1 MGVDTENLT
10 EDQKTA
16 LSLIWRLDVLR
27 YRGRLMKDGTYKR
40 LPTRI
45 RRFSNA
51 LPVGRVANVLEALI
65 AMAPYKGTIL
75 FNGENYGDEISYRPI
90 TTFIKKDDSIET
102 GATPSAQR
110 SKSLGTYTIVQD
122 LLLIDEVGDT
132 FDTLEMSS
140 CSQIIESEYHWD
152 EAEIGDIPDGEQGIT
167 YRISGIS
174 RDSETDL
181 FSYSLQ
187 KIQSITQHD
196 PEQVVACTEDEVRSV
211 ETWDNVYGEGPDGY
225 HYDTVKHNGETI
237 TIPEPCSEL
246 DGNVVEI
253 NISEQEDCTYKI
265 QVVRVTSK
273 ENYESE
279 YIRYRDQYIKRDV
292 DTDKHVATGLD
303 KNGVEYSLGMKT
315 TYETSKNPDGTY
327 NNRVTVETERPV
339 ESSVVEYRKT
349 LRGFLSTIQDRNQ
362 AFSITTSGMRVGE
375 TRSSKKTEGGLYD
388 NSISSLELIDIG
400 KIADE
405 CQKTIFEH
413 SHGTTENVAEKPEEE
428 AQEAGGGK
436 VYTQS
441 ARQTEEGSWDV
452 TKREVTELGVEKA
465 VVGYQKTLR
474 GITKSVTDRN
484 QTSPLDGSGLTVGES
499 RSSKKTDGGLY
510 DNTVS
515 TPEHE
520 DVGQIGV
527 ECQKTIFEH
536 SHGTAENVAEKPEE
550 EAQEAGGGKVYTQSA
565 RQTEEGSWDVTKRE
579 VTELGVEKAVVG
591 YQKTLRGITKSVTD
605 RNQTSPLDGSGLT
618 VGESRSSK
626 KTDGGLYDNTIS
638 KLEVS
643 DVGDIGAECQK
654 TIFEHTHSTTVNQ
667 AVAPDDHVNEAGGG
681 KYYQRTSNMT
691 EEGSWN
697 IKDVEVSET
706 EAKNAIVE
714 SSTSLRGTTV
724 TVVNKNVESPLEE
737 SSEVGES
744 CKSEKTPGGL
754 YNTTHTTLST
764 KPVGVIETGCSNTIF
779 EHRHTTVE
787 NSPTGAEQEAG
798 TAGEGKYHTVSSKKT
813 ELGSWDNTSTDI
825 EEIPVEAAE
834 KTVQG
839 TLHGVIVT
847 TVNKN
852 VMTTVPDTADV
863 GETYKHS
870 RNPGGTYDYTETKA
884 SSQALDL
891 GSADS
896 YVGENACYSE
906 AHTEWHVQ
914 SGVLTGEKPQVNERV
929 AVSNRKNEWGL
940 YETEKRVETYKPLE
954 KESQISN
961 WITESTTQI
970 RKKFE
975 ADDPPS
981 LVENREELS
990 FAINDV
996 GTIDYVKTT
1005 YDPKEVDS
1013 GWVTWE
1019 STVESPNSIMVYNC
1033 GFRIFK
1039 NLPDVQRVKMSGN
1052 DFNISC
1058 TINRYG
1064 LYDGTATFKELKS
1077 WKTRGGGG
1085 SSDGGV
1091 GESGTVYGPPYV
1103 HLGKRYRQKFSTRLF
1118 KGTGWS
1124 SSNLAN
1130 SVKSTRLGD
1139 YTIVYWDDGEE
1150 EWYGGSTGK

>member
-110 SKSLGTYTIVQD
+110 SRSLGTYTIVQD

-225 HYDTVKHNGETI
+225 RYDTVKHNGESI
-237 TIPEPCSEL
+237 TIPEPCNEL
-246 DGNVVEI
+246 DGSVVEI

-273 ENYESE
+273 ESYESE
-279 YIRYRDQYIKRDV
+279 YIRYRDQYVKRDV

-327 NNRVTVETERPV
+327 NNRVTIETERPV
-339 ESSVVEYRKT
+339 KSSVVEYRKT
-349 LRGFLSTIQDRNQ
+349 LRGLLSTIQDRNQ

-388 NSISSLELIDIG
+388 NSVSSLELIDIG

-413 SHGTTENVAEKPEEE
+413 SHGTTENVAKKPNEE

-452 TKREVTELGVEKA
+452 TKREVTELGVKNA

-474 GITKSVTDRN
+474 GITKSVTNRN
-484 QTSPLDGSGLTVGES
+484 QALPLNGNGLA
-499 RSSKKTDGGLY
+499 
-510 DNTVS
+510 
-515 TPEHE
+515 
-520 DVGQIGV
+520 I
-527 ECQKTIFEH
+527 
-536 SHGTAENVAEKPEE
+536 
-550 EAQEAGGGKVYTQSA
+550 
-565 RQTEEGSWDVTKRE
+565 
-579 VTELGVEKAVVG
+579 
-591 YQKTLRGITKSVTD
+591 
-605 RNQTSPLDGSGLT
+605 
-618 VGESRSSK
+618 GESRSSK

-638 KLEVS
+638 TVEHEN
-643 DVGDIGAECQK
+643 VGDIGIECQR
-654 TIFEHTHSTTVNQ
+654 TIFEHVDSTTTNQ
-667 AVAPDDHVNEAGGG
+667 VSKPSSHTNSAGGG
-681 KYYQRTSNMT
+681 RYYQRSASLTD
-691 EEGSWN
+691 EGTWN
-697 IKDVEVSET
+697 VRNSET
-706 EAKNAIVE
+706 QETAVCQAIVE
-714 SSTSLRGTTV
+714 SSTSLRGTT
-724 TVVNKNVESPLEE
+724 TTTTDKNVSTPLAR
-737 SSEVGES
+737 SSQVGET

-754 YNTTHTTLST
+754 YNTTRTVFRPSN
-764 KPVGVIETGCSNTIF
+764 VGVIETNCTNTVF

-787 NSPTGAEQEAG
+787 NGAKAASQEA
-798 TAGEGKYHTVSSKKT
+798 AGAGNGAYHTVSTKRT
-813 ELGSWDNTSTDI
+813 DLGSWDNTTTDI
-825 EEIPVEAAE
+825 YEVAIGAAE

-839 TLHGVIVT
+839 TLHGVVIT
-847 TVNKN
+847 TVDKN
-852 VMTTVPDTADV
+852 TTKTVPETADI
-863 GETYKHS
+863 GQTFKHS
-870 RNPGGTYDYTETKA
+870 MNPGGTYDYTEIKA
-884 SSQALDL
+884 EKKDTDL
-891 GSADS
+891 GYANS
-896 YVGENACYSE
+896 YVGKDACVS
-906 AHTEWHVQ
+906 TTTVEWHVQ
-914 SGVLTGEKPQVNERV
+914 QAELDNEMPKVNQKV
-929 AVSNRKNEWGL
+929 TLSNRKNEWGL
-940 YETEKRVETYKPLE
+940 YDTEKRIETYMPHVIE
-954 KESQISN
+954 AQTTN
-961 WITESTTQI
+961 WKTESTRI
-970 RKKFE
+970 KSKKYE
-975 ADDPPS
+975 AGQLPS
-981 LVENREELS
+981 IAENQDELS
-990 FAINDV
+990 FSINEV
-996 GTIDYVKTT
+996 GTYDYQLVTHN
-1005 YDPKEVDS
+1005 PKEIDS
-1013 GWVTWE
+1013 GWITWV
-1019 STVESPNSIMVYNC
+1019 STEESPTSTLTYEC
-1033 GFRIFK
+1033 GYRVFK
-1039 NLPDVQRVKMSGN
+1039 NLKSISNITPKSGVS
-1052 DFNISC
+1052 FSFSC
-1058 TINRYG
+1058 QINRYG
-1064 LYDGTATFKELKS
+1064 LYDGSASYRNLTKWETKS
-1077 WKTRGGGG
+1077 G
-1085 SSDGGV
+1085 SGSDGGS
-1091 GESGTVYGPPYV
+1091 GAESTVYGPPYV
-1103 HLGKRYRQKFSTRLF
+1103 HLGKRYRQKFKTKVFR
-1118 KGTGWS
+1118 GTGWS
-1124 SSNLAN
+1124 ISDLAG
-1130 SVKSTRLGD
+1130 SVKSSKVGD
-1139 YTIVYWDDGEE
+1139 MTIVYWDEGEE
-1150 EWYGGSTGK
+1150 EFYFGQKP